1 MAQTSPLDGI
11 VVAELG
17 GRLAVGA
24 CGSLLAQMGAAVFY
38 VEAASAS
45 GDKWD
50 HRGTF
55 ALGKEPIDAGR
66 RRDAIA
72 AADVVLTSSDI
83 DHDRTDWL
91 AEAGAIHIDITA
103 FGRTGPMAG
112 KPWSDALVQA
122 LTGVAD
128 TNGQEGGPPYAVG
141 APILEYEA
149 AIYAAAAA
157 VAALRVR
164 RLGGPAQSA
173 DVALFDCAINSLP
186 TYLPATYAGRTP
198 KREGNRHPLVVP
210 WNSFP
215 TSDGDV
221 LICTVSNEHFTRLCK
236 LIGRP
241 EIPETILDN
250 NDRVANRAFI
260 EEAVVAWTSA
270 HTLAECVAALSDA
283 GLASGPITTIDDLPA
298 EPNLIHRRSIVEA
311 RDGDRGFLAKSAL
324 FATDGWTPARPD
336 RVKAP
341 GAGDLPAASAKRA
354 QATGGPALPLDGI
367 RVIEFGQYTTAPL
380 AARHLATLGAEVIKI
395 EPPGGDSV
403 RNWDPR
409 RDGLSYYFMFSN
421 ADKEAIAVDMRS
433 EDGWAI
439 VRDLIASSDVLVQN
453 MKPGSLD
460 RLGFGWKDVRA
471 FNPKLVFAAISGFG
485 ADSVYEGRPAVDTIV
500 QGSAGIMD
508 LTRDGG
514 VPLSTGIS
522 YSDIVGGQLAMLAVL
537 AGLEQRDRTG
547 TGMAFDISMQDVT
560 AWVTETT
567 WNIDPARRGPN
578 GAAVECSDGYVWMED
593 PAETGAIDTRTKTRA
608 ALFGGLAPKGVRLA
622 PVLDV
627 GEAVRHPQTAA
638 RGLIVDGE
646 WETGPWPLLGSPIRL
661 SATPPRVRRPI
672 TRPQDPTPELLA
684 RLGIRRDSAAE

>member
-1 MAQTSPLDGI
+1 MTGTRPLDG
-11 VVAELG
+11 VVVTELG
-17 GRLAVGA
+17 GRIGVGA
-24 CGSLLAQMGAAVFY
+24 CGSLLAQMGATVLY
-38 VEAASAS
+38 VEADGIS
-45 GDKWD
+45 GDKWG

-55 ALGKEPIDAGR
+55 ALGKEPIAANR
-66 RRDAIA
+66 RREAVT
-72 AADVVLTSSDI
+72 AADIVITSSDV
-83 DHDRTDWL
+83 DRDRTDWL
-91 AEAGAIHIDITA
+91 TECGAIHIDITA
-103 FGRTGPMAG
+103 FGKTGPMAG

-128 TNGQEGGPPYAVG
+128 TNGQEGGRPYAVG

-173 DVALFDCAINSLP
+173 DVALFDCGINSLP
-186 TYLPATYAGRTP
+186 TYLPATYVGKVP

-250 NDRVANRAFI
+250 NDRVANRALI
-260 EEAVVAWTSA
+260 EEAVIAWTSK
-270 HTLAECVAALSDA
+270 HTLAQCVAALSEA
-283 GLASGPITTIDDLPA
+283 GLASGPITTIDDLPG
-298 EPNLIHRRSIVEA
+298 EPNLMHRKSLIEA
-311 RDGDRGFLAKSAL
+311 RDGDRTFLAKSAL
-324 FATDGWTPARPD
+324 FATDGWIPPRPD
-336 RVKAP
+336 RVKKAGSGTVPPAQSQRQP
-341 GAGDLPAASAKRA
+341 GA
-354 QATGGPALPLDGI
+354 GGPALPLDGI

-380 AARHLATLGAEVIKI
+380 AARHLATLGAVVIKI
-395 EPPGGDSV
+395 EPPGGDAV
-403 RNWDPR
+403 RKWNPGR
-409 RDGLSYYFMFSN
+409 EGLSYYFMFSN
-421 ADKEAIAVDMRS
+421 ADKEAVAVDMRS
-433 EDGWAI
+433 KEGWAI
-439 VRDLIASSDVLVQN
+439 VRDLIASADVLVQN

-460 RLGFGWKDVRA
+460 RLGFGWNDVRQ
-471 FNPKLVFAAISGFG
+471 FNPRLVFAAISGFG
-485 ADSVYEGRPAVDTIV
+485 ADSIYEGRPAVDTIV
-500 QGSAGIMD
+500 QGSSGIMD
-508 LTRDGG
+508 LTRDNG

-537 AGLEQRDRTG
+537 SGVELRDRTG
-547 TGMAFDISMQDVT
+547 AGMAYDISMQDVT

-567 WNIDPARRGPN
+567 WNVAAERRGPN
-578 GAAVECSDGYVWMED
+578 GAAVECSDGFVWMED
-593 PAETGAIDTRTKTRA
+593 PAEAGDIDTKSKTRA

-627 GEAVRHPQTAA
+627 AEAARHPQTID
-638 RGLIVDGE
+638 RRLIVDGE
-646 WETGPWPLLGSPIRL
+646 WPGEPWPLLGSPIRL

-672 TRPQDPTPELLA
+672 TLPQEPTPKLLA
-684 RLGIRRDSAAE
+684 RFGIRRDSAAE